1 MTTIALIIGTVPEA
15 VKLGPVCQELT
26 RHSGDLRISVILS
39 GQHRDRVAGIL
50 QLFGVRPT
58 CTLENDITRDA
69 LPEMTASLVTVLADV
84 IRSERPKLVVVQ
96 GDTATAFAAAV
107 SAFYQN
113 VPVVHVEAG
122 LTTGNIAHPFPE
134 EFHRDAISKIA
145 TLLFAPSQRAAEYAR
160 NLARPGAEVFM
171 TGNPCIDALI
181 VNLNGQSFPNCLTE
195 SGSCRKT
202 IVITVHRR
210 ENHGDRGEQIGRAIA
225 KLASE
230 RADAH
235 LVYVAHNHPGLL
247 SLTELLRRSN
257 QVTVLPPQ
265 DYRNWLGLLRA
276 CHFALSDSGGV
287 QEEGA
292 WLGKP
297 VLVLR
302 DETERQEIV
311 EAGAAKLVGSDPERI
326 YDSAAELLDD
336 NRVYRQMQL
345 SWSQYPY
352 GRGNASPK
360 IKQHLLNWLARK

>member
-1 MTTIALIIGTVPEA
+1 
-15 VKLGPVCQELT
+15 
-26 RHSGDLRISVILS
+26 
-39 GQHRDRVAGIL
+39 
-50 QLFGVRPT
+50 
-58 CTLENDITRDA
+58 
-69 LPEMTASLVTVLADV
+69 
-84 IRSERPKLVVVQ
+84 
-96 GDTATAFAAAV
+96 
-107 SAFYQN
+107 
-113 VPVVHVEAG
+113 
-122 LTTGNIAHPFPE
+122 
-134 EFHRDAISKIA
+134 
-145 TLLFAPSQRAAEYAR
+145 
-160 NLARPGAEVFM
+160 
-171 TGNPCIDALI
+171 
-181 VNLNGQSFPNCLTE
+181 
-195 SGSCRKT
+195 
-202 IVITVHRR
+202 
-210 ENHGDRGEQIGRAIA
+210 
-225 KLASE
+225 
-230 RADAH
+230 
-235 LVYVAHNHPGLL
+235 VYVAHNHPGLL